1 MILVTMGDKE
11 TFDLVLVLFQVRNVR
26 DNQVDSQHVIL
37 WECKSAI
44 HDNNAFA
51 IFESS
56 DVHSNLFQSAQRN
69 DFQFSSILLLFFVQ
83 NIPPVV
89 LFSLHL
95 KVSIFHQLLKNLYDR
110 FKLHIVLYH
119 FISGVCVICRNFF

>member
-51 IFESS
+51 IFESR
-56 DVHSNLFQSAQRN
+56 DVHSNLFQSAQWN
-69 DFQFSSILLLFFVQ
+69 DL
-83 NIPPVV
+83 
-89 LFSLHL
+89 
-95 KVSIFHQLLKNLYDR
+95 
-110 FKLHIVLYH
+110 
-119 FISGVCVICRNFF
+119 